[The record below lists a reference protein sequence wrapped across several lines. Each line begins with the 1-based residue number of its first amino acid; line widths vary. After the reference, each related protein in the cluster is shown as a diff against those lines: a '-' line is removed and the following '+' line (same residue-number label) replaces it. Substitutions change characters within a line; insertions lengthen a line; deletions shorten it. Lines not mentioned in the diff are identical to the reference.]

1 MSFTCYRTKSKSSTS
16 SSENDDD
23 SSSKIST
30 VDEHINIVDIK
41 EEKNAES
48 FYLPNN
54 SVAQDENIEGDDC
67 SCNSSESMDRKPK
80 RMKNTLVDKHG
91 IEGNISSFVQISRE
105 EKTRVR
111 ESKKWRQY
119 GQTMKKSNF
128 PTESRPWSLLS
139 GVVTTQEPHWK
150 SSEQVPQ
157 AMVTSPYPRH
167 AATAASETIDMKW
180 IQSYK
185 KRRFEYH

>member
-54 SVAQDENIEGDDC
+54 SVAQDENTEGADC
-67 SCNSSESMDRKPK
+67 SSNSSESMDRKPK
-80 RMKNTLVDKHG
+80 RMKNTLVDKYG

-111 ESKKWRQY
+111 ESKKWQQY
-119 GQTMKKSNF
+119 GQTMKESNF

-139 GVVTTQEPHWK
+139 GVATTQEPHWK
-150 SSEQVPQ
+150 PSEQVTP

-167 AATAASETIDMKW
+167 AATVLSETIDMKW

-185 KRRFEYH
+185 KRRF

>member
-1 MSFTCYRTKSKSSTS
+1 MSFNCYRTKSKSSTS

-30 VDEHINIVDIK
+30 FDEHINIVDIK
-41 EEKNAES
+41 EEKTAS

-54 SVAQDENIEGDDC
+54 SVAQDENSEGDDC
-67 SCNSSESMDRKPK
+67 SSNSSESMDRKAK
-80 RMKNTLVDKHG
+80 RMKNTLVDKYG
-91 IEGNISSFVQISRE
+91 IEGNISSFVQNSRE

-128 PTESRPWSLLS
+128 PTES
-139 GVVTTQEPHWK
+139 
-150 SSEQVPQ
+150 
-157 AMVTSPYPRH
+157 
-167 AATAASETIDMKW
+167 
-180 IQSYK
+180 
-185 KRRFEYH
+185 

>member
-1 MSFTCYRTKSKSSTS
+1 MSFNCYRTKSKSSTS

-30 VDEHINIVDIK
+30 FDEHINIVDIK
-41 EEKNAES
+41 EEKNAAS

-54 SVAQDENIEGDDC
+54 SVAQDENSEGDDC
-67 SCNSSESMDRKPK
+67 SSNSTEAMDRKPK
-80 RMKNTLVDKHG
+80 RMKNTLVDKYG
-91 IEGNISSFVQISRE
+91 IEGNISSFVQNSRE
-105 EKTRVR
+105 ERTRVR

-139 GVVTTQEPHWK
+139 GVITTQEPHWK
-150 SSEQVPQ
+150 PSEQVPQ
-157 AMVTSPYPRH
+157 AMVTAPNPGH
-167 AATAASETIDMKW
+167 ATTAVSETIDMKW

-185 KRRFEYH
+185 KKRM